1 MHFITKKV
9 KKTDQSHLLQNT
21 IKHCTLYDMKKAKHR
36 TTRLFLFAGYD
47 KNGIIDDALT
57 YYVRSISQFGDIV
70 LCMDS
75 QCSDDELSK
84 LAPYVK
90 HAMATR
96 HGEYDFGSY
105 KRAYI
110 WATQNLNLSDYDF
123 VYILNDSVFGP
134 LYPMDKYFNDME
146 SAGTDVFGLCYN
158 PTGRRPHIQSWFIGM
173 RPTVFLSKWFNEF
186 MHAVT
191 HQSDKGAITYLYEYG
206 FTKQAIDNG
215 FTTSHLFET
224 PGRSVY
230 NGIRKLY
237 RRKMP
242 FMKKVAFNRNNG
254 ALGRQIKQVL
264 SKFDP
269 TLRDAILS
277 SARATYS
284 DKHIDWLLTSNPI
297 KITYRHIQHILRKIF
312 IEGI

>member
-1 MHFITKKV
+1 MNKEKLGN
-9 KKTDQSHLLQNT
+9 K
-21 IKHCTLYDMKKAKHR
+21 
-36 TTRLFLFAGYD
+36 RLFLFAGY
-47 KNGIIDDALT
+47 NQHGVVDDALI
-57 YYVRSISQFGDIV
+57 YYVRKISAFGDIV

-75 QCSDDELSK
+75 DCSDTELKK
-84 LAPYVK
+84 LAPYTT
-90 HAMATR
+90 HIIATR

-110 WATQNLNLSDYDF
+110 WATQHLDLSGYDF

-173 RPTVFLSKWFNEF
+173 RPRVFLSPWFDGF

-191 HQSDKGAITYLYEYG
+191 KQSDKGAITYLYEYG

-215 FTTSHLFET
+215 FSTSYLFKT
-224 PGRSVY
+224 PKRSVY
-230 NGIRKLY
+230 NGIRRLY
-237 RRKMP
+237 KRHMP
-242 FMKKVAFNRNNG
+242 FMKKVAFIRNNG
-254 ALGRQIKQVL
+254 ALGGQIKYVL
-264 SKFDP
+264 SRIDP
-269 TLRDAILS
+269 ALRDAILS
-277 SARATYS
+277 SARASYGA
-284 DKHIDWLLTSNPI
+284 KHIDWLLTYNPI
-297 KITYRHIQHILRKIF
+297 KITYRHIQHIIRKIF